1 MDKDVL
7 ITRPK
12 YDYTTRYISTWSEK
26 VIDFVKLKGAIL
38 IDLLG
43 GRATR
48 KELESI
54 LHKKNPRFVIINGHG
69 NDTLVC
75 GQDGEVLI
83 EAGINDNVLKSR
95 IVYALSCR
103 SAKILGLKSIESGA
117 SAYIGYV
124 EDFIFMYS
132 NEKRGHP
139 LEDKTAELF
148 LEPSNQVAIS
158 LLKGRTAGEAHQN
171 SKRFFFRNIQKLLTS
186 ESSLEDSST
195 LRYLFWDMQHQVCLG
210 DQSAVL

>member
-1 MDKDVL
+1 MSKDVL
-7 ITRPK
+7 ITRPE
-12 YDYTTRYISTWSEK
+12 YDYTTRYISAWAKK
-26 VIDFVKLKGAIL
+26 VIDFAKLKGIL
-38 IDLLG
+38 LFDLLQT
-43 GRATR
+43 RATK

-54 LHKKNPRFVIINGHG
+54 LHKKDPRFVVINGHG
-69 NDTLVC
+69 NDILVC

-83 EAGINDNVLKSR
+83 EAGVNENILRSR

-103 SAKILGLKSIESGA
+103 SAKVLGFKSIENGA
-117 SAYIGYV
+117 LAYIGYT

-139 LEDKTAELF
+139 LDDKTAELF
-148 LEPSNQVAIS
+148 LGPSNQVVIS
-158 LLKGRTAGEAHQN
+158 LLKGHTAGEAQQN
-171 SKRFFFRNIQKLLTS
+171 SRKSFLRNMQKLLTS

-210 DQSAVL
+210 DKAATL